1 MKIVVWN
8 SPRFLRAILR
18 KMFGFKKIEVF
29 E

>member
-8 SPRFLRAILR
+8 SPRFLRRFLR
-18 KMFGFKKIEVF
+18 RLFGFKRMESM